1 MATCRLASLLIVAH
15 SVSPVRLVFFSES
28 EFMRFTLTGS
38 HSAAWCSHD
47 QGNTS
52 ALVSSCRAAV
62 WTVIRVDKLSVWRDS
77 NESRGFVPLLA
88 QTLYRTFIELFI
100 SFYRGKLFCNNYRYR
115 IIAQPYQQQSR
126 TMTNYLQIPEHH
138 WQTSN
143 LVKCVVSRAGYRL
156 GFFRY
161 RCQIDTFKTVL
172 VPEPILIKMKNYQ
185 LIIGLAIST
194 KHMGPVSQTHR
205 QGLD

>member
-1 MATCRLASLLIVAH
+1 MAMCRLTSLLIVAH

-62 WTVIRVDKLSVWRDS
+62 WTVIRADKLSVWRDS

-88 QTLYRTFIELFI
+88 HKHYIEHLSNSSYRFIVENYFAIIIVIEL
-100 SFYRGKLFCNNYRYR
+100 S
-115 IIAQPYQQQSR
+115 PS
-126 TMTNYLQIPEHH
+126 P
-138 WQTSN
+138 TSN
-143 LVKCVVSRAGYRL
+143 RVGWWWIICRSLSTTDKHL
-156 GFFRY
+156 
-161 RCQIDTFKTVL
+161 
-172 VPEPILIKMKNYQ
+172 IL
-185 LIIGLAIST
+185 
-194 KHMGPVSQTHR
+194 
-205 QGLD
+205 